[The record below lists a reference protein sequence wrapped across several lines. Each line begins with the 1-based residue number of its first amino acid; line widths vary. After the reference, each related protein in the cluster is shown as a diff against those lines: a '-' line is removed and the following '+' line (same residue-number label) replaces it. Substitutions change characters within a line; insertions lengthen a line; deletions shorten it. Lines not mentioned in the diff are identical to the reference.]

1 MPPVP
6 SARILLIEDHGPS
19 RHGLAQYLNGFGYD
33 VLEAADGMNGLVAAM
48 TYLPDAI
55 VLDLG
60 LPDLDGWSVAR
71 ELRSAAV
78 TVPIIALTAADLPHE
93 RASALKAGCD
103 LHLRKPCPPGT
114 LLDALRRLT
123 FPDGVAPPSH

>member
-1 MPPVP
+1 VAAG
-6 SARILLIEDHGPS
+6 SCSRILLIEDHGPS

-33 VLEAADGMNGLVAAM
+33 VLEAADGLNGLAAAM
-48 TYLPDAI
+48 TFLPDAI

-78 TVPIIALTAADLPHE
+78 TVPIIALTGADLPHE
-93 RASALKAGCD
+93 RASALRAGCD
-103 LHLRKPCPPGT
+103 LHLSKPCPPGT

-123 FPDGVAPPSH
+123 IAESAGPSH